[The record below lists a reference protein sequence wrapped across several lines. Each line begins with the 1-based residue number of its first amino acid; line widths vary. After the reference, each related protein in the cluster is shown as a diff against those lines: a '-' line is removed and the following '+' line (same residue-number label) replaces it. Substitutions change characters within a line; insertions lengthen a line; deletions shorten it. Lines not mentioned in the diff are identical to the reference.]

1 MMDGIFRSSGLMRD
15 KWDKRHGKDTY
26 GNITLDK
33 AISGCSTI
41 YEPKPEYAVKIGCAV
56 PTRQKLYTFDDT
68 GNAQRMYDTF
78 GEKIRY
84 SYVNK
89 GWMYYDERKWCD
101 DNLGIIKKLAD
112 EVIESMKMIRLPLI

>member
-1 MMDGIFRSSGLMRD
+1 MRD

-41 YEPKPEYAVKIGCAV
+41 YEPKPEYEVKIGCAV

-78 GEKIRY
+78 GEKNQIQLCKQR
-84 SYVNK
+84 V
-89 GWMYYDERKWCD
+89 DVLRRT
-101 DNLGIIKKLAD
+101 
-112 EVIESMKMIRLPLI
+112 KMV